1 MTLTVRPT
9 SQPSL
14 AVAWATAQNNAA
26 ILNGATAI
34 AALPHPHLYVEQ
46 LRDETERGYFL

>member
-1 MTLTVRPT
+1 MELTVRPT
-9 SQPSL
+9 NQPSL

-26 ILNGATAI
+26 IYNGTTAI
-34 AALPHPHLYVEQ
+34 AALPHPRLYIEQ